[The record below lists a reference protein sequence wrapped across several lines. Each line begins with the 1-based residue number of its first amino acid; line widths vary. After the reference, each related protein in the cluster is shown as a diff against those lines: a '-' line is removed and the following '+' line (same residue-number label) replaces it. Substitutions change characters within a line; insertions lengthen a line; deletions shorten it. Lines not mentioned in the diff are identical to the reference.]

1 MAYIRREAEVTGDG
15 VTLNFKLEH
24 MNHVL
29 KTLNVRFD
37 ENTTCNKG
45 ITYTPTCSLSYK
57 LDQLGVHLPSG
68 VSNFTLPTLLTQMTG
83 TKESSNAKSAF
94 SEHKLHLCCEASS
107 GETYL
112 ASCSL
117 NNARRI
123 FLCESSVYT
132 DLIEVLNAF
141 NEALCKSGKSLHVP
155 LCRADGHTT
164 SRVSVAYMHPCPS
177 WKFSYRI
184 NLMQQGR
191 SVLQGWALIDNIS
204 DQDWKDVQVELV
216 SGSPYVI
223 TADLYSPT
231 FGEVPHS
238 AGGLRD
244 PLAHAHLF
252 GHGQLATEMADK
264 HRVRQA
270 QIHTSGMEQRGMG
283 GFGVPERGPDFHD
296 NSFRSAPPEAPGFP
310 GRMTTAAAFATGCSS
325 AAFGAPTAFG
335 HHFPSPS
342 SFQLSAAGSAS
353 AFGGFGASAPQMFG
367 ASPAPFGASP
377 APAFGAAAG
386 AEPFGALV
394 GDAMPATPSGRALF
408 GGSMFGSGV
417 AGETTSTETE
427 TLFNLKIP
435 QAISVARNQSVTMPV
450 LEDCAID
457 CQRVVYVNTMET
469 RPGIPKCA
477 ESAVFLRNNSGVM
490 LCPGA
495 VVVMDVTGDGAHA
508 GNSFDQVGSP
518 GTLLRKVWEGE
529 LWMEQVNPN
538 ETVLMPF
545 GRESTFQ
552 VAINFEKPADS
563 LSAVTLQGSRGLHQM
578 VRLKRAIAHRQVLK
592 LKNMGAHDRVCIV
605 EHVLTPGRELSRKTT
620 RSLLSRFHNSQG
632 RIVARFKLHAP
643 AKKVTLFTIEDV
655 QIKRSVEPFSA
666 VDVHNKLEIMKWID
680 EPCRAQIVAIKA
692 KQAEKER
699 VIALGNQ
706 QTMLQSGFQK
716 EHQALL
722 KKIEEAAA
730 TAEMAPLR
738 AKWSEEVMAVEAK
751 LKEVKDE
758 VDQLHKDLKAAA
770 KEEETLLSQ
779 LQYHATCPV
788 QTQPSHQEPQPPG
801 SHDEDQ
807 GNLQAVPYLFETAAT
822 LLGQPA
828 AKAMRVPT
836 SVDMQSV
843 PRRCNVDLQALKLD
857 YDAQLDA
864 PTALESSD
872 EWEEVDG
879 ASELGASDGPPAITC
894 RGDAGIT
901 FTEDGAYYFEVKVV
915 STGDDD
921 CVAIG
926 FVTEAQ
932 AQACDGIMPV
942 PAQVGPEESCFK
954 SCRFV
959 SDSGRIYSGNVP
971 LGSDVQ
977 QDTFGA
983 GDVVGCGFYRGK
995 IFFTKNGEYVDCYSP
1010 EFVILDEYL
1019 FPAIGMKSPGSS
1031 LIVNFGS
1038 RAFEFDMAGRI
1049 NMSLMAQ
1056 SQACRR
1062 LTRRPRK

>member
-283 GFGVPERGPDFHD
+283 GFG
-296 NSFRSAPPEAPGFP
+296 
-310 GRMTTAAAFATGCSS
+310 
-325 AAFGAPTAFG
+325 
-335 HHFPSPS
+335 
-342 SFQLSAAGSAS
+342 
-353 AFGGFGASAPQMFG
+353 
-367 ASPAPFGASP
+367 
-377 APAFGAAAG
+377 
-386 AEPFGALV
+386 
-394 GDAMPATPSGRALF
+394 
-408 GGSMFGSGV
+408 
-417 AGETTSTETE
+417 ETTSTETE

-508 GNSFDQVGSP
+508 GNSFDQA
-518 GTLLRKVWEGE
+518 LFAGE

-552 VAINFEKPADS
+552 VYCPMGMSPNIAHHQDEPRVTGAAMHSGS
-563 LSAVTLQGSRGLHQM
+563 LEM

-801 SHDEDQ
+801 TRANYGSLRGVESLLMVSYNFQ
-807 GNLQAVPYLFETAAT
+807 LQDSGSKWFENDRAASMMAVPYLFETAAT

-942 PAQVGPEESCFK
+942 PAQ
-954 SCRFV
+954 
-959 SDSGRIYSGNVP
+959 
-971 LGSDVQ
+971 
-977 QDTFGA
+977 
-983 GDVVGCGFYRGK
+983 
-995 IFFTKNGEYVDCYSP
+995 
-1010 EFVILDEYL
+1010 
-1019 FPAIGMKSPGSS
+1019 
-1031 LIVNFGS
+1031 
-1038 RAFEFDMAGRI
+1038 
-1049 NMSLMAQ
+1049 
-1056 SQACRR
+1056 
-1062 LTRRPRK
+1062 